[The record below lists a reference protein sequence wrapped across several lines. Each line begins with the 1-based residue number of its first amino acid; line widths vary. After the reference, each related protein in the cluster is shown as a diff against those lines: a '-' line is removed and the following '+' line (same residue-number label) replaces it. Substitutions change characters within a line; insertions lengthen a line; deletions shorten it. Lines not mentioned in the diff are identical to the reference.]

1 MYQSNQWYNWSTGF
15 ASPAVGISS
24 YKWQYSVIGAHRPA
38 RSTSAP
44 HRTELFVTESI
55 PFIDLQA
62 QRRRLGAPLDAAI
75 RAAVEGGQWIL
86 GPQVTQFEQEIAQW
100 AGVKHA
106 IACANG
112 TDALLLVLRAW
123 DIGPGDAVFVPAFT
137 FAASGEVV
145 SLAGASPVFVDVL
158 GDTFNMDPASL
169 ETAIALVKREG
180 KLTPK
185 AVMPV
190 DLFGQPADYR
200 TLAPIARREGL
211 KLLCDTAQGFGGL
224 LDGKRA
230 GAIGDAAATSFF
242 PAKPL
247 GCYGD
252 GGAIFTND
260 DGLKDILLSL
270 RMHGQG
276 NDRYEH
282 VRIGFN
288 SRLDT
293 IQAAILIE
301 KLKIFPDEIERR
313 NAVAK
318 RYNDAFAGSNRI
330 ITPRV
335 IEGATSTWAQYTLQ
349 VENRSK
355 FQADLK
361 AAGVPTAVYYPIP
374 LSKQKAYAHYPAAP
388 TPASER
394 LADKV
399 VSLPMHPYL
408 ESQVQDRI
416 IEAVLGAVA

>member
-1 MYQSNQWYNWSTGF
+1 MADPIQ
-15 ASPAVGISS
+15 
-24 YKWQYSVIGAHRPA
+24 
-38 RSTSAP
+38 
-44 HRTELFVTESI
+44 
-55 PFIDLQA
+55 FIDLQA
-62 QRRRLGAPLDAAI
+62 QRRRLGAPLEAAI
-75 RAAVEGGQWIL
+75 KAAIEGGQWIL
-86 GPQVTQFEQEIAQW
+86 GPQVSQLERDLAAW

-112 TDALLLVLRAW
+112 TDALLLILRAW

-145 SLAGASPVFVDVL
+145 VLAGATPVFVDVL
-158 GDTFNMDPASL
+158 PDTFNMDPASL
-169 ETAIALVKREG
+169 EAAIALVERDST
-180 KLTPK
+180 LTPK

-200 TLAPIARREGL
+200 ALAPIAAREGL

-224 LDGKRA
+224 WDGQRA

-252 GGAIFTND
+252 GGACFTND
-260 DGLKDILLSL
+260 DTLKDLLLSI

-276 NDRYEH
+276 SDRYEH
-282 VRIGFN
+282 VRIGLN

-301 KLKIFPDEIERR
+301 KLKIFQDEIDAR
-313 NAVAK
+313 NAVAR
-318 RYNDAFAGSNRI
+318 RYNEAFKGSNRI
-330 ITPRV
+330 VAPHV
-335 IEGATSTWAQYTLQ
+335 VEGAVSTWAQYTLK
-349 VENRSK
+349 VENRAK

-374 LSKQKAYAHYPAAP
+374 LSKQKAYAHFPGAP
-388 TPASER
+388 TPVSEA
-394 LADKV
+394 LSQTV

-408 ESQVQDRI
+408 DTATQDRI
-416 IEAVLGAVA
+416 IAAVLDSTG

>member
-1 MYQSNQWYNWSTGF
+1 MN
-15 ASPAVGISS
+15 SP
-24 YKWQYSVIGAHRPA
+24 
-38 RSTSAP
+38 
-44 HRTELFVTESI
+44 I

-62 QRRRLGAPLDAAI
+62 QRRRLGAPLEAAI
-75 RAAVEGGQWIL
+75 QAAVEGGQWIL
-86 GPQVTQFEQEIAQW
+86 GPQVTQLERDLADF

-112 TDALLLVLRAW
+112 TDALLLILRAW

-137 FAASGEVV
+137 FAASAEVV
-145 SLAGASPVFVDVL
+145 VLAGATPVFVDVL
-158 GDTFNMDPASL
+158 PDSFNMDPASL
-169 ETAIALVKREG
+169 ETAITLVKRDG
-180 KLTPK
+180 KLTAK

-200 TLAPIARREGL
+200 SLAPIAAREGL

-252 GGAIFTND
+252 GGACFTND
-260 DGLKDILLSL
+260 DGLKDLLLSI

-276 NDRYEH
+276 QDRYEH
-282 VRIGFN
+282 VRIGLN

-301 KLKIFPDEIERR
+301 KLKIFQDEIDKR
-313 NAVAK
+313 NVVAK
-318 RYNDAFAGSNRI
+318 RYNDAFAGSNSLV
-330 ITPRV
+330 TPKM
-335 IEGATSTWAQYTLQ
+335 IPGAVSTWAQYTLQ
-349 VENRSK
+349 VQGRTK

-361 AAGVPTAVYYPIP
+361 QAGIPTAVYYPIP
-374 LSKQKAYAHYPAAP
+374 LSRQKAYAHYPAAP
-388 TPASER
+388 TPVSEALSER
-394 LADKV
+394 V

-408 ESQVQDRI
+408 DAITQERI
-416 IEAVLGAVA
+416 IEAVLGSVS